1 MQLFDLAQHGTASY
15 ADARSL
21 GLDPSDLRRMS
32 ARGEVLRLVRGWYA
46 VRPPTADTPP
56 WEGADRFDTARR
68 RHLLRTVALV
78 RSFEGRVVAS
88 HQSAL
93 VLHGVDLWRADLDI
107 VHLTRTTDDHSRHR
121 RGAVI
126 HPATQLGVHETPA
139 GLPTVPVAVAVVQ
152 VGLQPGRSG
161 VPAFAFES
169 LVAADS
175 ALRAGL
181 TDPRAIAAAVAAH
194 RGHPGIRAV
203 SLLLKDADGR
213 HESVGETRVA
223 HALRA
228 LGYRFTPQVE
238 YVVDGLVFRSDFEL
252 DDAPVIIEFDGL
264 AKYGAGVASASPATL
279 RAALAAEKRR
289 EDALRSRGKQFVRL
303 TWPDLDSLPLIQRR
317 IEAAIAR
324 SRIGRSA

>member
-46 VRPPTADTPP
+46 VRPPTADSAP

-93 VLHGVDLWRADLDI
+93 VLHGVDLWRADLDV

-126 HPATQLGVHETPA
+126 HPASSSWACTRPLPACRPSRWPWLWCRWASSPA
-139 GLPTVPVAVAVVQ
+139 G
-152 VGLQPGRSG
+152 
-161 VPAFAFES
+161 
-169 LVAADS
+169 
-175 ALRAGL
+175 
-181 TDPRAIAAAVAAH
+181 
-194 RGHPGIRAV
+194 
-203 SLLLKDADGR
+203 
-213 HESVGETRVA
+213 
-223 HALRA
+223 
-228 LGYRFTPQVE
+228 
-238 YVVDGLVFRSDFEL
+238 
-252 DDAPVIIEFDGL
+252 
-264 AKYGAGVASASPATL
+264 
-279 RAALAAEKRR
+279 AECPPS
-289 EDALRSRGKQFVRL
+289 RSRVSWRP
-303 TWPDLDSLPLIQRR
+303 TAP
-317 IEAAIAR
+317 
-324 SRIGRSA
+324 